1 MINVH
6 HYFKNSSNYEIQ
18 PLDLLQ
24 DRWDFRGERG
34 TQEMNLSVWGRR
46 QQDTEQGTYR
56 MEEK

>member
-34 TQEMNLSVWGRR
+34 TQEMNLSAWGR
-46 QQDTEQGTYR
+46 
-56 MEEK
+56 